1 MTAEVVRSAH
11 LFSSLPADLIEELR
25 AIAVPLERP
34 SRAVLFLEGDPA
46 PGLYVTLSGHIK
58 INRIARNGR
67 EQVVTVI
74 GPGQYFNLVPVFDGG
89 ACPANAEAL
98 DDSKL
103 LLFPTDDLHRIVQR
117 NPMLGLV
124 LLRDLTSFMRKLVN
138 LVDDLALHS
147 VQGRLARLL
156 LRMADDLATGS
167 QLTQGEMAAQLGTVR
182 EMVGRSLRSFETL
195 GLIKLER
202 GLIQVVNREGLMAQA
217 ED

>member
-1 MTAEVVRSAH
+1 MRVYKRR
-11 LFSSLPADLIEELR
+11 D
-25 AIAVPLERP
+25 
-34 SRAVLFLEGDPA
+34 G
-46 PGLYVTLSGHIK
+46 
-58 INRIARNGR
+58 RNGAQR
-67 EQVVTVI
+67 ASLLQPARRLDRRTPRHRRAAGAQPPRAGGYRDWVRALLQ
-74 GPGQYFNLVPVFDGG
+74 PGSGVRRRTFQ
-89 ACPANAEAL
+89 ANAERL
-98 DDSKL
+98 DESKL

-182 EMVGRSLRSFETL
+182 EMVGRSLKSFETL